1 MSRYIIRGGEPLCGD
16 ITIKG
21 AKNSVLTLLAAS
33 ILADGRVVLHD
44 CPHIAD
50 VDTMIRILQKLGC
63 RIYRNGDDV
72 IVDSEG
78 ISSDKI
84 PSGLA
89 SELRSSIF
97 LLGSLLS
104 RLKKAKVA
112 YPGGCDIGLRPI
124 DIHLSGLRELGV
136 KIVEKHGYI
145 DCDSTKAHSA
155 DIMLDLPSVG
165 ATENL
170 VMTCVFLDGTS
181 VIRNCAKEP
190 EIVDLQ
196 NFLNAMGAKVSGA
209 GTGVITVEGVKRL
222 HGVEYTPIPDRI
234 VAGTYLIGAAMCG
247 GELTLNNVN
256 PEHLSSLIA
265 KLPKSTCKITCARDK
280 INIICKGR
288 CESIPKVETTYYPGF
303 PTDLQTQ
310 ILTLQT
316 VSKGTS
322 VIVENIFETRFKTV
336 PQLLKM
342 GADVTVNGRT
352 AVVRG
357 VEKLTGAEVSATD
370 LRGGASLVLAGMSAL
385 GETSIDN
392 IYHIDR
398 GYEDLSRILPAI
410 GVKIKRTD

>member
-1 MSRYIIRGGEPLCGD
+1 MSKYIIRGGTPVAGD
-16 ITIKG
+16 IRIKG
-21 AKNSVLTLLAAS
+21 AKNSVLTLLAAC
-33 ILADGRVVLHD
+33 ILTDGKVTLHD
-44 CPHIAD
+44 CPHISD
-50 VDTMIRILQKLGC
+50 VNTMLAILERLGC
-63 RIYRNGDDV
+63 RTSRTGDDV
-72 IVDSEG
+72 TVDSAG
-78 ISSDKI
+78 ISGDKI
-84 PSGLA
+84 PGGLA

-112 YPGGCDIGLRPI
+112 YPGGCEIGLRPI
-124 DIHLSGLRELGV
+124 DIHLAGLRELGV
-136 KIVEKHGYI
+136 RIVEKHGYI
-145 DCDSTKAHSA
+145 DCDSTRAHSA

-170 VMTCVFLDGTS
+170 VMTCVFLKGVSD
-181 VIRNCAKEP
+181 IRNCAKEP

-209 GTGVITVEGVKRL
+209 GTGVITIEGVEKL

-234 VAGTYLIGAAMCG
+234 VAGTWLIGAAICG
-247 GELTLNNVN
+247 GELTLSNVN

-280 INIICKGR
+280 INIICNGR

-316 VSKGTS
+316 VSDGTS
-322 VIVENIFETRFKTV
+322 VVVENIFETRFKTV
-336 PQLLKM
+336 PELLKM

-357 VEKLTGAEVSATD
+357 VRSLNGARVSATD
-370 LRGGASLVLAGMSAL
+370 LRGGASLVLAGMCAQS
-385 GETSIDN
+385 ETVIDN

-398 GYEDLSRILPAI
+398 GYEDLTSVLSSI
-410 GVKIKRTD
+410 GVNIKRI

>member
-1 MSRYIIRGGEPLCGD
+1 MSKYIIRGGTPVAGD
-16 ITIKG
+16 IRIKG
-21 AKNSVLTLLAAS
+21 AKNSVLTLLAAC
-33 ILADGRVVLHD
+33 ILTDGKVTLHD
-44 CPHIAD
+44 CPHISD
-50 VDTMIRILQKLGC
+50 VNTMLAILERLGC
-63 RIYRNGDDV
+63 RTSRTGDDV
-72 IVDSEG
+72 TVDSAG
-78 ISSDKI
+78 ISGDKI
-84 PSGLA
+84 PGGLA

-112 YPGGCDIGLRPI
+112 YPGGCEIGLRPI
-124 DIHLSGLRELGV
+124 DIHLAGLRELGV
-136 KIVEKHGYI
+136 RIVEKHGYI
-145 DCDSTKAHSA
+145 DCDSTRAHSA

-170 VMTCVFLDGTS
+170 VMTCVFLKGVS

-209 GTGVITVEGVKRL
+209 GTGVITIEGVEKL

-234 VAGTYLIGAAMCG
+234 VAGTWLIGAAICG
-247 GELTLNNVN
+247 GELTLSNVN

-280 INIICKGR
+280 INIICNGR

-316 VSKGTS
+316 VSVGTS
-322 VIVENIFETRFKTV
+322 VVVENIFETRFKTV
-336 PQLLKM
+336 PELLKM

-357 VEKLTGAEVSATD
+357 VRSLNGARVSATD
-370 LRGGASLVLAGMSAL
+370 LRGGASLVLAGMCAQ
-385 GETSIDN
+385 GETVIDN

-398 GYEDLSRILPAI
+398 GYEDLTSVLSSI
-410 GVKIKRTD
+410 GVNIKRI

>member
-1 MSRYIIRGGEPLCGD
+1 MSKYIIRGGESLCGEL
-16 ITIKG
+16 TIKG
-21 AKNSVLTLLAAS
+21 AKNSVLTLLAACV
-33 ILADGRVVLHD
+33 LVDGKVSLHG
-44 CPHIAD
+44 CPRIAD
-50 VDTMIRILQKLGC
+50 VDAMCAILEKLGC
-63 RIYRNGDDV
+63 RIAREGDDV
-72 IVDSEG
+72 TVDGSG
-78 ISSDKI
+78 ISCGKI

-97 LLGSLLS
+97 LLGPLLS

-145 DCDSTKAHSA
+145 DCDSTRARASEV
-155 DIMLDLPSVG
+155 MLDLPSVG

-170 VMTCVFLDGTS
+170 MMTCVFLDGTS

-196 NFLNAMGAKVSGA
+196 NFLNAMGAKISGA
-209 GTGVITVEGVKRL
+209 GTGVIRVDGVKKL
-222 HGVEYTPIPDRI
+222 VGAEYTPIPDRI

-256 PEHLSSLIA
+256 PEHISSLIA
-265 KLPKSTCKITCARDK
+265 KLPKSSCKITCARDK

-316 VSKGTS
+316 VSDGTS

-357 VEKLTGAEVSATD
+357 VPHLTGAEVCATD
-370 LRGGASLVLAGMSAL
+370 LRGGASLVLAGMCAQ
-385 GETSIDN
+385 GETVVDN
-392 IYHIDR
+392 VFHIDR
-398 GYEDLSRILPAI
+398 GYENLAEILPSL
-410 GVKIKRTD
+410 GVKIKRI

>member
-1 MSRYIIRGGEPLCGD
+1 MSKYIIRGGTPVAGD
-16 ITIKG
+16 IRIKG
-21 AKNSVLTLLAAS
+21 AKNSVLTLLAAC
-33 ILADGRVVLHD
+33 ILADGKVTLHD
-44 CPHIAD
+44 CPHISD
-50 VDTMIRILQKLGC
+50 VNTMLAILERLGC
-63 RIYRNGDDV
+63 RTGRTGDDV
-72 IVDSEG
+72 TVDSAG
-78 ISSDKI
+78 ISGDKI
-84 PSGLA
+84 PGGLA

-112 YPGGCDIGLRPI
+112 YPGGCEIGLRPI
-124 DIHLSGLRELGV
+124 DIHLAGLRELGV
-136 KIVEKHGYI
+136 RIVEKHGYI
-145 DCDSTKAHSA
+145 DCDSTRAHSA

-170 VMTCVFLDGTS
+170 VMTCVFLKGVS

-209 GTGVITVEGVKRL
+209 GTGVITIEGVEKL

-234 VAGTYLIGAAMCG
+234 VAGTWLIGAAICG
-247 GELTLNNVN
+247 GELTLSNVN

-280 INIICKGR
+280 INIICNGR

-316 VSKGTS
+316 VSEGTS

-336 PQLLKM
+336 PELLKM

-357 VEKLTGAEVSATD
+357 VQSLNGARVSATD
-370 LRGGASLVLAGMSAL
+370 LRGGASLVLAGMCAQ
-385 GETSIDN
+385 GETVIDN

-398 GYEDLSRILPAI
+398 GYEDLTSVLPSI
-410 GVKIKRTD
+410 GVNIKRI

>member
-1 MSRYIIRGGEPLCGD
+1 MSKYIIRGGTPVAGD
-16 ITIKG
+16 IRIKG
-21 AKNSVLTLLAAS
+21 AKNSVLTLLAAC
-33 ILADGRVVLHD
+33 ILADGKVTLHD
-44 CPHIAD
+44 CPHISD
-50 VDTMIRILQKLGC
+50 VNTMLAILERLGC
-63 RIYRNGDDV
+63 RTSRTGDDV
-72 IVDSEG
+72 TVDSAG
-78 ISSDKI
+78 ISGDKI
-84 PSGLA
+84 PGGLA

-112 YPGGCDIGLRPI
+112 YPGGCEIGLRPI
-124 DIHLSGLRELGV
+124 DIHLAGLRELGV
-136 KIVEKHGYI
+136 RIVEKHGYI
-145 DCDSTKAHSA
+145 DCDSTRAHSA

-170 VMTCVFLDGTS
+170 VMTCVFLKGVS

-209 GTGVITVEGVKRL
+209 GTGVITIEGVEKL

-234 VAGTYLIGAAMCG
+234 VAGTWLIGAAICG
-247 GELTLNNVN
+247 GELTLSNVN

-280 INIICKGR
+280 INIICNGR

-303 PTDLQTQ
+303 PIDLQTQ

-316 VSKGTS
+316 VSDGTS
-322 VIVENIFETRFKTV
+322 VVVENIFETRFKTV
-336 PQLLKM
+336 PELLKM

-357 VEKLTGAEVSATD
+357 VRSLNGARVSATD
-370 LRGGASLVLAGMSAL
+370 LRGGASLVLAGMCAQ
-385 GETSIDN
+385 GETVIDN

-398 GYEDLSRILPAI
+398 GYEDLTSVLSSI
-410 GVKIKRTD
+410 GVNIKRI

>member
-1 MSRYIIRGGEPLCGD
+1 MSKYIIRGGTPVAGD
-16 ITIKG
+16 IRIKG
-21 AKNSVLTLLAAS
+21 AKNSVLTLLAAC
-33 ILADGRVVLHD
+33 ILTDGKVTLHD
-44 CPHIAD
+44 CPHISD
-50 VDTMIRILQKLGC
+50 VNTMLAILERLGC
-63 RIYRNGDDV
+63 RTSRTGDDV
-72 IVDSEG
+72 TVDSAG
-78 ISSDKI
+78 ISGDKI
-84 PSGLA
+84 PGGLA

-112 YPGGCDIGLRPI
+112 YPGGCEIGLRPI
-124 DIHLSGLRELGV
+124 DIHLAGLRELGV
-136 KIVEKHGYI
+136 RIVEKHGYI
-145 DCDSTKAHSA
+145 DCDSTRAHSA

-170 VMTCVFLDGTS
+170 VMTCVFLKGVS

-209 GTGVITVEGVKRL
+209 GTGVITIEGVEKL

-234 VAGTYLIGAAMCG
+234 VAGTWLIGAAICG
-247 GELTLNNVN
+247 GELTLSNVN

-280 INIICKGR
+280 INIICNGR

-316 VSKGTS
+316 VSDGTS
-322 VIVENIFETRFKTV
+322 VVVENIFETRFKTV
-336 PQLLKM
+336 PELLKM

-357 VEKLTGAEVSATD
+357 VRSLNGARVSATD
-370 LRGGASLVLAGMSAL
+370 LRGGASLVLAGMCAQ
-385 GETSIDN
+385 GETVIDN

-398 GYEDLSRILPAI
+398 GYEDLTSVLSPI
-410 GVKIKRTD
+410 GVNIKRI

>member
-1 MSRYIIRGGEPLCGD
+1 MSKYIIRGGTPVAGD
-16 ITIKG
+16 IRIKG
-21 AKNSVLTLLAAS
+21 AKNSVLTLLAAC
-33 ILADGRVVLHD
+33 ILADGKVTLHD
-44 CPHIAD
+44 CPHISD
-50 VDTMIRILQKLGC
+50 VNTMLAILERLGC
-63 RIYRNGDDV
+63 RTNRTGDDV
-72 IVDSEG
+72 TVDSAG
-78 ISSDKI
+78 ISGDKI
-84 PSGLA
+84 PGGLA

-112 YPGGCDIGLRPI
+112 YPGGCEIGLRPI
-124 DIHLSGLRELGV
+124 DIHLAGLRELGV
-136 KIVEKHGYI
+136 RIVEKHGYI
-145 DCDSTKAHSA
+145 DCDSTRAHSA

-170 VMTCVFLDGTS
+170 VMTCVFLKGVS

-209 GTGVITVEGVKRL
+209 GTGVITIEGVEKL

-234 VAGTYLIGAAMCG
+234 VAGTWLIGAAICG
-247 GELTLNNVN
+247 GELTLSNVN

-280 INIICKGR
+280 INIICNGR

-316 VSKGTS
+316 VSDGTS
-322 VIVENIFETRFKTV
+322 VVVENIFETRFKTV
-336 PQLLKM
+336 PELLKM

-357 VEKLTGAEVSATD
+357 VRSLNGARVSATD
-370 LRGGASLVLAGMSAL
+370 LRGGASLVLAGMCAQ
-385 GETSIDN
+385 GETVIDN

-398 GYEDLSRILPAI
+398 GYEDLTSVLSSI
-410 GVKIKRTD
+410 GVNIKRI

>member
-1 MSRYIIRGGEPLCGD
+1 MSKYIIRGGTPVAGD
-16 ITIKG
+16 IRIKG
-21 AKNSVLTLLAAS
+21 AKNSVLTLLAAC
-33 ILADGRVVLHD
+33 ILTDGKVTLHD
-44 CPHIAD
+44 CPHISD
-50 VDTMIRILQKLGC
+50 VNTMLAILERLGC
-63 RIYRNGDDV
+63 RTSRTGDDV
-72 IVDSEG
+72 TVDSAG
-78 ISSDKI
+78 ISGDKI
-84 PSGLA
+84 PGGLA

-112 YPGGCDIGLRPI
+112 YPGGCEIGLRPI
-124 DIHLSGLRELGV
+124 DIHLAGLRELGV
-136 KIVEKHGYI
+136 RIVEKHGYI
-145 DCDSTKAHSA
+145 DCDSTRAHSA

-170 VMTCVFLDGTS
+170 VMTCVFLKGVS

-209 GTGVITVEGVKRL
+209 GTGVITIEGVEKL

-234 VAGTYLIGAAMCG
+234 VAGTWLIGAAICG
-247 GELTLNNVN
+247 GELTLSNVN

-280 INIICKGR
+280 INIICNGR

-316 VSKGTS
+316 VSDGTS
-322 VIVENIFETRFKTV
+322 VVVENIFETRFKTV
-336 PQLLKM
+336 PELLKM

-357 VEKLTGAEVSATD
+357 VRSLNGARVSATD
-370 LRGGASLVLAGMSAL
+370 LRGGASLVLAGMCAQ
-385 GETSIDN
+385 GETVIDN

-398 GYEDLSRILPAI
+398 GYEDLTSVLSSI
-410 GVKIKRTD
+410 GVNIKRI

>member
-1 MSRYIIRGGEPLCGD
+1 MSKYIIRGGTPVAGD
-16 ITIKG
+16 IRIKG
-21 AKNSVLTLLAAS
+21 AKNSVLTLLAAC
-33 ILADGRVVLHD
+33 ILTDGKVTLHD
-44 CPHIAD
+44 CPHISD
-50 VDTMIRILQKLGC
+50 VNTMLAILERLGC
-63 RIYRNGDDV
+63 RTSRTGDDV
-72 IVDSEG
+72 TVDSAG
-78 ISSDKI
+78 ISGDKI
-84 PSGLA
+84 PGGLA

-112 YPGGCDIGLRPI
+112 YPGGCEIGLRPI
-124 DIHLSGLRELGV
+124 DIHLAGLRELGV
-136 KIVEKHGYI
+136 RIVEKHGYI
-145 DCDSTKAHSA
+145 DCDSTRAHSA

-170 VMTCVFLDGTS
+170 VMTCVFLKGVS

-209 GTGVITVEGVKRL
+209 GTGIITIEGVEKL

-234 VAGTYLIGAAMCG
+234 VAGTWLIGAAICG
-247 GELTLNNVN
+247 GELTLSNVN

-280 INIICKGR
+280 INIICNGR

-316 VSKGTS
+316 VSDGTS
-322 VIVENIFETRFKTV
+322 VVVENIFETRFKTV
-336 PQLLKM
+336 PELLKM

-357 VEKLTGAEVSATD
+357 VRSLNGARVSATD
-370 LRGGASLVLAGMSAL
+370 LRGGASLVLAGMCAQ
-385 GETSIDN
+385 GETVIDN

-398 GYEDLSRILPAI
+398 GYEDLTSVLSSI
-410 GVKIKRTD
+410 GVNIKRI

>member
-1 MSRYIIRGGEPLCGD
+1 MSKYIIRGGEPLCGD
-16 ITIKG
+16 IKIKG
-21 AKNSVLTLLAAS
+21 AKNSVLTLLAACV
-33 ILADGRVVLHD
+33 LVDDVVTLHD
-44 CPHIAD
+44 CPHISD
-50 VDTMIRILQKLGC
+50 VDTMIAILRRLGC
-63 RIYRNGDDV
+63 RIVRNGDDV
-72 IVDSEG
+72 TVDSRD
-78 ISSDKI
+78 ISCEKI

-89 SELRSSIF
+89 SELRSSVF

-136 KIVEKHGYI
+136 RINEKHGYI
-145 DCDSTKAHSA
+145 DCDSSKAHSA

-165 ATENL
+165 ATENMI
-170 VMTCVFLDGTS
+170 MTCVFLDGVS

-196 NFLNAMGAKVSGA
+196 NFLNRTGAKIEGA
-209 GTGVITVEGVKRL
+209 GTGVIRIEGVSSLR
-222 HGVEYTPIPDRI
+222 GTEYTPIPDRI

-247 GELTLNNVN
+247 GELCLSNVN
-256 PEHLSSLIA
+256 PEHLSSLLA
-265 KLPKSTCKITCARDK
+265 KLPKSACKVTCARDK

-357 VEKLTGAEVSATD
+357 VESLTGAEVSATD
-370 LRGGASLVLAGMSAL
+370 LRGGASLVLAGMCAQ
-385 GETSIDN
+385 GETRIDN
-392 IYHIDR
+392 VYHIDR
-398 GYEDLSRILPAI
+398 GYEDLSQILSSA
-410 GVKIKRTD
+410 GVKIKRID

>member
-1 MSRYIIRGGEPLCGD
+1 MSKYIIRGGTPVAGD
-16 ITIKG
+16 IRIKG
-21 AKNSVLTLLAAS
+21 AKNSVLTLLAAC
-33 ILADGRVVLHD
+33 ILTDGKVTLHD
-44 CPHIAD
+44 CPHISD
-50 VDTMIRILQKLGC
+50 VNTMLAILERLGC
-63 RIYRNGDDV
+63 RTSRTGDDV
-72 IVDSEG
+72 TVDSAG
-78 ISSDKI
+78 ISGDKI
-84 PSGLA
+84 PGGLA

-112 YPGGCDIGLRPI
+112 YPGGCEIGLRPI
-124 DIHLSGLRELGV
+124 DIHLAGLRELGV
-136 KIVEKHGYI
+136 RIVEKHGYI
-145 DCDSTKAHSA
+145 DCDSTRAHSA

-170 VMTCVFLDGTS
+170 VMTCVFLKGVS

-209 GTGVITVEGVKRL
+209 GTGVITIEKKKKL

-234 VAGTYLIGAAMCG
+234 VAGTWLIGAAICG
-247 GELTLNNVN
+247 GELTLSNVN

-280 INIICKGR
+280 INIICNGR

-316 VSKGTS
+316 VSDGTS
-322 VIVENIFETRFKTV
+322 VVVENIFETRFKTV
-336 PQLLKM
+336 PELLKM

-357 VEKLTGAEVSATD
+357 VRSLNGARVSATD
-370 LRGGASLVLAGMSAL
+370 LRGGASLVLAGMCAQ
-385 GETSIDN
+385 GETVIDN

-398 GYEDLSRILPAI
+398 GYEDLTSVLSSI
-410 GVKIKRTD
+410 GVNIKRI

>member
-1 MSRYIIRGGEPLCGD
+1 MSKYIIRGGTPVAGD
-16 ITIKG
+16 IRIKG
-21 AKNSVLTLLAAS
+21 AKNSVLTLLAAC
-33 ILADGRVVLHD
+33 ILTDGKVTLHD
-44 CPHIAD
+44 CPHISD
-50 VDTMIRILQKLGC
+50 VNTMLAILERLGC
-63 RIYRNGDDV
+63 RTNRTGDDV
-72 IVDSEG
+72 TVDSAG
-78 ISSDKI
+78 ISGDKI
-84 PSGLA
+84 PGGLA

-112 YPGGCDIGLRPI
+112 YPGGCEIGLRPI
-124 DIHLSGLRELGV
+124 DIHLAGLRELGV
-136 KIVEKHGYI
+136 RIVEKHGYI
-145 DCDSTKAHSA
+145 DCDSTRAHSA

-170 VMTCVFLDGTS
+170 VMTCVFLKGVS

-209 GTGVITVEGVKRL
+209 GTGVITIEGVEKL

-234 VAGTYLIGAAMCG
+234 VAGTWLIGAAICG
-247 GELTLNNVN
+247 GELTLSNVN

-280 INIICKGR
+280 INIICNGR

-316 VSKGTS
+316 VSDGTS
-322 VIVENIFETRFKTV
+322 VVVENIFETRFKTV
-336 PQLLKM
+336 PELLKM

-357 VEKLTGAEVSATD
+357 VRSLNGARVSATD
-370 LRGGASLVLAGMSAL
+370 LRGGASLVLAGMCAQ
-385 GETSIDN
+385 GETVIDN

-398 GYEDLSRILPAI
+398 GYEDLTSVLSSI
-410 GVKIKRTD
+410 GVNIKRI

>member
-1 MSRYIIRGGEPLCGD
+1 MSKYIIRGGTPVAGD
-16 ITIKG
+16 IRIKG
-21 AKNSVLTLLAAS
+21 AKNSVLTLLAAC
-33 ILADGRVVLHD
+33 ILADGKVTLHD
-44 CPHIAD
+44 CPHISD
-50 VDTMIRILQKLGC
+50 VNTMLAILERLGC
-63 RIYRNGDDV
+63 RTSRTGDDV
-72 IVDSEG
+72 TVDSAG
-78 ISSDKI
+78 ISGDKI
-84 PSGLA
+84 PGGLA

-112 YPGGCDIGLRPI
+112 YPGGCEIGLRPI
-124 DIHLSGLRELGV
+124 DIHLAGLRELGV
-136 KIVEKHGYI
+136 RIVEKHGYI
-145 DCDSTKAHSA
+145 DCDSTRAHSA

-170 VMTCVFLDGTS
+170 VMTCVFLKGVS

-209 GTGVITVEGVKRL
+209 GTGVITIEGVEKL

-234 VAGTYLIGAAMCG
+234 VAGTWLIGAAICG
-247 GELTLNNVN
+247 GELTLSNVN

-280 INIICKGR
+280 INIICNGR

-316 VSKGTS
+316 VSDGTS
-322 VIVENIFETRFKTV
+322 VVVENIFETRFKTV
-336 PQLLKM
+336 PELLKM

-357 VEKLTGAEVSATD
+357 VRSLNGARVSATD
-370 LRGGASLVLAGMSAL
+370 LRGGASLVLAGMCAQ
-385 GETSIDN
+385 GETVIDN

-398 GYEDLSRILPAI
+398 GYEDLTSVLSSI
-410 GVKIKRTD
+410 GVNIKRI

>member
-1 MSRYIIRGGEPLCGD
+1 MSKYIIRGGTPVAGD
-16 ITIKG
+16 IRIKG
-21 AKNSVLTLLAAS
+21 AKNSVLTLLAAC
-33 ILADGRVVLHD
+33 ILTDGKVTLHD
-44 CPHIAD
+44 CPHISD
-50 VDTMIRILQKLGC
+50 VNTMLAILERLGC
-63 RIYRNGDDV
+63 RTSRTGDDV
-72 IVDSEG
+72 TVDSAG
-78 ISSDKI
+78 ISGDKI
-84 PSGLA
+84 PGGLA

-112 YPGGCDIGLRPI
+112 YPGGCEIGLRPI
-124 DIHLSGLRELGV
+124 DIHLAGLRELGV
-136 KIVEKHGYI
+136 RIVEKHGYI
-145 DCDSTKAHSA
+145 DCDSTRAHSA

-170 VMTCVFLDGTS
+170 VMTCVFLKGVS

-209 GTGVITVEGVKRL
+209 GTGVITIEGVEKL

-234 VAGTYLIGAAMCG
+234 VAGTWLIGAAICG
-247 GELTLNNVN
+247 GELTLSNVN

-280 INIICKGR
+280 INIICNGR

-316 VSKGTS
+316 VSDGTS
-322 VIVENIFETRFKTV
+322 VVVENIFETRFKTV
-336 PQLLKM
+336 PELLKM

-357 VEKLTGAEVSATD
+357 VRSLNGARVSATD
-370 LRGGASLVLAGMSAL
+370 LRGGASLVLAGMCAQ
-385 GETSIDN
+385 GETVIDN

-398 GYEDLSRILPAI
+398 GYEDLAEILPTV
-410 GVKIKRTD
+410 GVRISRVG

>member
-1 MSRYIIRGGEPLCGD
+1 MSKYIIRGGTPVAGD
-16 ITIKG
+16 IRIKG
-21 AKNSVLTLLAAS
+21 AKNSVLTLLAAC
-33 ILADGRVVLHD
+33 ILADGKVTLHD
-44 CPHIAD
+44 CPHISD
-50 VDTMIRILQKLGC
+50 VNTMLAILERLGC
-63 RIYRNGDDV
+63 RTSRTGDDV
-72 IVDSEG
+72 TVDSAG
-78 ISSDKI
+78 ISGDKI
-84 PSGLA
+84 PGGLA

-112 YPGGCDIGLRPI
+112 YPGGCEIGLRPI
-124 DIHLSGLRELGV
+124 DIHLAGLRELGV
-136 KIVEKHGYI
+136 RIVEKHGYI
-145 DCDSTKAHSA
+145 DCDSTRAHSA

-170 VMTCVFLDGTS
+170 VMTCVFLKGVS
-181 VIRNCAKEP
+181 IIRNCAKEP

-209 GTGVITVEGVKRL
+209 GTGVITIEGVEKL

-234 VAGTYLIGAAMCG
+234 VAGTWLIGAAICG
-247 GELTLNNVN
+247 GELTLSNVN

-280 INIICKGR
+280 INIICNGR

-316 VSKGTS
+316 VSDGTS
-322 VIVENIFETRFKTV
+322 VVVENIFETRFKTV
-336 PQLLKM
+336 PELLKM

-357 VEKLTGAEVSATD
+357 VRSLNGARVSATD
-370 LRGGASLVLAGMSAL
+370 LRGGASLVLAGMCAQ
-385 GETSIDN
+385 GETVIDN

-398 GYEDLSRILPAI
+398 GYEDLTSVLSSI
-410 GVKIKRTD
+410 GVNIKRI

>member
-1 MSRYIIRGGEPLCGD
+1 MSKYIIRGGEQIRGD
-16 ITIKG
+16 IKIKG
-21 AKNSVLTLLAAS
+21 AKNSVLTLLAAC
-33 ILADGRVVLHD
+33 ILAEGKVTLHD
-44 CPHIAD
+44 CPRITD
-50 VDTMIRILQKLGC
+50 VDTMIAILRKLGC
-63 RIYRNGDDV
+63 KIYRQNDD
-72 IVDSEG
+72 ITVDSDG

-84 PSGLA
+84 PGNLA

-112 YPGGCDIGLRPI
+112 YPGGCEIGLRPI
-124 DIHLSGLRELGV
+124 DIHLAGLRELGV
-136 KIVEKHGYI
+136 RIVEKHGYI
-145 DCDSTKAHSA
+145 DCDSTKAHSS

-170 VMTCVFLDGTS
+170 VMTCVFLDGIS
-181 VIRNCAKEP
+181 IIRNCAKEP

-222 HGVEYTPIPDRI
+222 HGTEYTPIPDRI

-247 GELTLNNVN
+247 GNLTLLNVN

-265 KLPKSTCKITCARDK
+265 KLPKSSCKITCARDK
-280 INIICKGR
+280 INIICNER

-303 PTDLQTQ
+303 PTDLQSQ

-336 PQLLKM
+336 PQLVKM

-357 VEKLTGAEVSATD
+357 VERLTGAEVSATD
-370 LRGGASLVLAGMSAL
+370 LRGGASLVLAGMSAQ
-385 GETSIDN
+385 GETVIDN
-392 IYHIDR
+392 VYHIDR
-398 GYEDLSRILPAI
+398 GYEDLSLILPVL

>member
-33 ILADGRVVLHD
+33 ILADDRVVLHD

-72 IVDSEG
+72 TVDSDG

-209 GTGVITVEGVKRL
+209 GTGIITVEGVKRL

-256 PEHLSSLIA
+256 PEHLSSPI
-265 KLPKSTCKITCARDK
+265 PKSPKNPPKPPCARDK

>member
-1 MSRYIIRGGEPLCGD
+1 MSKYIIRGGESLCGEL
-16 ITIKG
+16 TIKG
-21 AKNSVLTLLAAS
+21 AKNSVLTLLAACV
-33 ILADGRVVLHD
+33 LVDGTVTLHD

-50 VDTMIRILQKLGC
+50 VNAMCAILEKLGC
-63 RIYRNGDDV
+63 RIKRDGDDV
-72 IVDSEG
+72 TVDGSG
-78 ISSDKI
+78 ISSGKI

-89 SELRSSIF
+89 SELRSSVF
-97 LLGSLLS
+97 LLGPLLS

-124 DIHLSGLRELGV
+124 DIHLTGLRELGV
-136 KIVEKHGYI
+136 RIVEKHGYI
-145 DCDSTKAHSA
+145 DCDSSRARASEV
-155 DIMLDLPSVG
+155 MLDLPSVG

-170 VMTCVFLDGTS
+170 MMTCVFLDGTS

-209 GTGVITVEGVKRL
+209 GTGVIRVNGVKRL
-222 HGVEYTPIPDRI
+222 FGVEYTPIPDRI

-256 PEHLSSLIA
+256 PEHISSLIA

-316 VSKGTS
+316 VSDGTS

-357 VEKLTGAEVSATD
+357 VPCLTGAEVCATD
-370 LRGGASLVLAGMSAL
+370 LRGGASLVLAGMCAQ
-385 GETSIDN
+385 GETVVDN
-392 IYHIDR
+392 VV
-398 GYEDLSRILPAI
+398 A
-410 GVKIKRTD
+410 

>member
-1 MSRYIIRGGEPLCGD
+1 MSKYIIRGGTPVAGD
-16 ITIKG
+16 IRIKG
-21 AKNSVLTLLAAS
+21 AKNSVLTLLAAC
-33 ILADGRVVLHD
+33 ILTDGKVTLHD
-44 CPHIAD
+44 CPHISD
-50 VDTMIRILQKLGC
+50 VNTMLAILERLGC
-63 RIYRNGDDV
+63 RTNRTGDDV
-72 IVDSEG
+72 TVDSAG
-78 ISSDKI
+78 ISGDKI
-84 PSGLA
+84 PGGLA

-112 YPGGCDIGLRPI
+112 YPGGCEIGLRPI
-124 DIHLSGLRELGV
+124 DIHLAGLRELGV
-136 KIVEKHGYI
+136 RIVEKHGYI
-145 DCDSTKAHSA
+145 DCDSTRAHSA

-170 VMTCVFLDGTS
+170 VMTCVFLKGVS

-209 GTGVITVEGVKRL
+209 GTGVITIEGVEKL

-234 VAGTYLIGAAMCG
+234 VAGTWLIGAAICG
-247 GELTLNNVN
+247 GELTLSNVN

-280 INIICKGR
+280 INIICNGR

-316 VSKGTS
+316 VSDGTS
-322 VIVENIFETRFKTV
+322 VVVENIFETRFKTV
-336 PQLLKM
+336 PELLKM

-357 VEKLTGAEVSATD
+357 VRSLNGARVSATD
-370 LRGGASLVLAGMSAL
+370 LRGGASLVLAGMCAQ
-385 GETSIDN
+385 GETVIDN

-398 GYEDLSRILPAI
+398 GYEDLTSMLSSI
-410 GVKIKRTD
+410 GVNIKRI

>member
-1 MSRYIIRGGEPLCGD
+1 MSKYIIRGGMPVAGD
-16 ITIKG
+16 IRIKG
-21 AKNSVLTLLAAS
+21 AKNSVLTLLAAC
-33 ILADGRVVLHD
+33 ILADGKVTLHD
-44 CPHIAD
+44 CPHISD
-50 VDTMIRILQKLGC
+50 VNTMLAILERLGC
-63 RIYRNGDDV
+63 RTGRTGDDV
-72 IVDSEG
+72 TVDSAG
-78 ISSDKI
+78 ISGDKI
-84 PSGLA
+84 PGGLA

-112 YPGGCDIGLRPI
+112 YPGGCEIGLRPI
-124 DIHLSGLRELGV
+124 DIHLAGLRELGV
-136 KIVEKHGYI
+136 RIVEKHGYI
-145 DCDSTKAHSA
+145 DCDSTRAHSA

-170 VMTCVFLDGTS
+170 VMTCVFLKGVS

-196 NFLNAMGAKVSGA
+196 NFLNAMGAKVCGA
-209 GTGVITVEGVKRL
+209 GTGVITIEGVEKL

-234 VAGTYLIGAAMCG
+234 VAGTWLIGAAICG
-247 GELTLNNVN
+247 GELTLSNVN

-280 INIICKGR
+280 INIICNGR

-316 VSKGTS
+316 VSEGTS

-336 PQLLKM
+336 PELLKM

-357 VEKLTGAEVSATD
+357 VQSLNGARVSATD
-370 LRGGASLVLAGMSAL
+370 LRGGASLVLAGMCAQ
-385 GETSIDN
+385 GETVIDN

-398 GYEDLSRILPAI
+398 GYEDLTSVLPSI
-410 GVKIKRTD
+410 GVNIKRI

>member
-1 MSRYIIRGGEPLCGD
+1 MSKYIIRGGTPVAGD
-16 ITIKG
+16 IRIKG
-21 AKNSVLTLLAAS
+21 AKNSVLTLLAAC
-33 ILADGRVVLHD
+33 ILTDGKVTLHD
-44 CPHIAD
+44 CPHISD
-50 VDTMIRILQKLGC
+50 VNTMLAILERLGC
-63 RIYRNGDDV
+63 RTSRTGDDV
-72 IVDSEG
+72 TVDSAG
-78 ISSDKI
+78 ISGDKI
-84 PSGLA
+84 PGGLA

-112 YPGGCDIGLRPI
+112 YPGGCEIGLRPI
-124 DIHLSGLRELGV
+124 DIHLAGLRELGV
-136 KIVEKHGYI
+136 RIVEKHGYI
-145 DCDSTKAHSA
+145 DCDSTRAHSA

-170 VMTCVFLDGTS
+170 VMTCVFLKGVS

-209 GTGVITVEGVKRL
+209 GTGVITIEGVEKL

-234 VAGTYLIGAAMCG
+234 VAGTWLIGAAICG
-247 GELTLNNVN
+247 GELTLSNVN

-280 INIICKGR
+280 INIICNGR

-316 VSKGTS
+316 VSDGTS
-322 VIVENIFETRFKTV
+322 VVVENIFETRFKTV
-336 PQLLKM
+336 PELLKM

-357 VEKLTGAEVSATD
+357 VRSLNGARVSATD
-370 LRGGASLVLAGMSAL
+370 LRGGASLVLAGMCAQ
-385 GETSIDN
+385 GETVIDN

-398 GYEDLSRILPAI
+398 GYEDLTSMLSSI
-410 GVKIKRTD
+410 GVNIKRI

>member
-1 MSRYIIRGGEPLCGD
+1 MSKYIIRGGTPVAGD
-16 ITIKG
+16 IRIKG
-21 AKNSVLTLLAAS
+21 AKNSVLTLLAAC
-33 ILADGRVVLHD
+33 ILTDGKVTLHD
-44 CPHIAD
+44 CPHISD
-50 VDTMIRILQKLGC
+50 VNTMLAILERLGC
-63 RIYRNGDDV
+63 RTSRTGDDV
-72 IVDSEG
+72 TVDSAG
-78 ISSDKI
+78 ISGDKI
-84 PSGLA
+84 PGGLA

-112 YPGGCDIGLRPI
+112 YPGGCEIGLRPI
-124 DIHLSGLRELGV
+124 DIHLAGLRELGV
-136 KIVEKHGYI
+136 RIVEKHGYI
-145 DCDSTKAHSA
+145 DCDSTRAHSA

-170 VMTCVFLDGTS
+170 VMTCVFLKGVS

-209 GTGVITVEGVKRL
+209 GTGVITIEGVEKL

-234 VAGTYLIGAAMCG
+234 VAGTWLIGAAICG
-247 GELTLNNVN
+247 GELTLSNVN

-265 KLPKSTCKITCARDK
+265 KLPKSTCKITCARGK
-280 INIICKGR
+280 INIICNGR

-316 VSKGTS
+316 VSDGTS
-322 VIVENIFETRFKTV
+322 VVVENIFETRFKTV
-336 PQLLKM
+336 PELLKM

-357 VEKLTGAEVSATD
+357 VRSLNGARVSATD
-370 LRGGASLVLAGMSAL
+370 LRGGASLVLAGMCAQ
-385 GETSIDN
+385 GETVIDN

-398 GYEDLSRILPAI
+398 GYEDLTSVLSSI
-410 GVKIKRTD
+410 GVNIKRI

>member
-1 MSRYIIRGGEPLCGD
+1 MSKYIIRGGESLCGEL
-16 ITIKG
+16 TIKG
-21 AKNSVLTLLAAS
+21 AKNSVLTLLAACV
-33 ILADGRVVLHD
+33 LVDGTVTLHD

-50 VDTMIRILQKLGC
+50 VNAMCAILEKLGC
-63 RIYRNGDDV
+63 RIKRDGDDV
-72 IVDSEG
+72 TVDGSG
-78 ISSDKI
+78 ISSGKI

-89 SELRSSIF
+89 SELRSSVF
-97 LLGSLLS
+97 LLGPLLS

-124 DIHLSGLRELGV
+124 DIHLTGLRELGV
-136 KIVEKHGYI
+136 RIVEKHGYI
-145 DCDSTKAHSA
+145 DCDSSRAKASEV
-155 DIMLDLPSVG
+155 MLDLPSVG

-170 VMTCVFLDGTS
+170 MMTCVFLDGTS

-209 GTGVITVEGVKRL
+209 GTGVIRVNGVKRL
-222 HGVEYTPIPDRI
+222 FGVEYTPIPDRI

-256 PEHLSSLIA
+256 PEHISSLIA

-316 VSKGTS
+316 VSDGTS

-357 VEKLTGAEVSATD
+357 VPCLTGAEVCATD
-370 LRGGASLVLAGMSAL
+370 LRGGASLVLAGMCAQ
-385 GETSIDN
+385 GETVVDN
-392 IYHIDR
+392 VFHIDR
-398 GYEDLSRILPAI
+398 GYENLAEILPSL
-410 GVKIKRTD
+410 GVKIKRI

>member
-1 MSRYIIRGGEPLCGD
+1 MSKYIIRGGESLCGE
-16 ITIKG
+16 ITVKG
-21 AKNSVLTLLAAS
+21 AKNSVLTLLAACV
-33 ILADGRVVLHD
+33 LVDGKVCLHD
-44 CPHIAD
+44 CPRIAD
-50 VDTMIRILQKLGC
+50 VDAMCAILERLGC
-63 RIYRNGDDV
+63 GISREGDDV
-72 IVDSEG
+72 TVDGTG
-78 ISSDKI
+78 ISCGKI

-89 SELRSSIF
+89 SELRSSVF
-97 LLGSLLS
+97 LLGPLLS

-124 DIHLSGLRELGV
+124 DIHLAGLRELGV
-136 KIVEKHGYI
+136 RITEKHGYI
-145 DCDSTKAHSA
+145 DCDSTRARASEV
-155 DIMLDLPSVG
+155 MLDLPSVG

-170 VMTCVFLDGTS
+170 MMTCVFLDGTS

-196 NFLNAMGAKVSGA
+196 NFLNAAGAKVSGA
-209 GTGVITVEGVKRL
+209 GTGVIRVDGVKRL
-222 HGVEYTPIPDRI
+222 YGADYTPIPDRI

-256 PEHLSSLIA
+256 PEHISSLIA
-265 KLPKSTCKITCARDK
+265 KLPKSSCKITCARDK

-316 VSKGTS
+316 VSEGTS

-357 VEKLTGAEVSATD
+357 VPELTGAEVSATD
-370 LRGGASLVLAGMSAL
+370 LRGGASLVLAGMRAI
-385 GETSIDN
+385 GETVVDN
-392 IYHIDR
+392 VYHIDR
-398 GYEDLSRILPAI
+398 GYENLAEILPAL
-410 GVKIKRTD
+410 GVKIKRI

>member
-1 MSRYIIRGGEPLCGD
+1 MSKYIIRGGMPVAGD
-16 ITIKG
+16 IRIKG
-21 AKNSVLTLLAAS
+21 AKNSVLTLLAAC
-33 ILADGRVVLHD
+33 ILADGKVTLHD
-44 CPHIAD
+44 CPHISD
-50 VDTMIRILQKLGC
+50 VNTMLAILERLGC
-63 RIYRNGDDV
+63 RTGRTGDDV
-72 IVDSEG
+72 TVDSAG
-78 ISSDKI
+78 ISGDKI
-84 PSGLA
+84 PGGLA

-112 YPGGCDIGLRPI
+112 YPGGCEIGLRPI
-124 DIHLSGLRELGV
+124 DIHLAGLRELGV
-136 KIVEKHGYI
+136 RIVEKHGYI
-145 DCDSTKAHSA
+145 DCDSTRAHSA

-170 VMTCVFLDGTS
+170 VMTCVFLKGVS

-209 GTGVITVEGVKRL
+209 GTGVITIEGVEKL

-234 VAGTYLIGAAMCG
+234 VAGTWLIGAAICG
-247 GELTLNNVN
+247 GELTLSNVN

-280 INIICKGR
+280 INIICNGR

-316 VSKGTS
+316 VSEGTS

-336 PQLLKM
+336 PELLKM

-357 VEKLTGAEVSATD
+357 VQSLNGARVSATD
-370 LRGGASLVLAGMSAL
+370 LRGGASLVLAGMCAQ
-385 GETSIDN
+385 GETVIDN

-398 GYEDLSRILPAI
+398 GYEDLTSVLPSI
-410 GVKIKRTD
+410 GVNIKRI

>member
-1 MSRYIIRGGEPLCGD
+1 MSKYIIRGGEPLRGE

-21 AKNSVLTLLAAS
+21 AKNSVLTLLAACV
-33 ILADGRVVLHD
+33 LVDGQVTLHD

-50 VDTMIRILQKLGC
+50 VDAMTAILGKLGC
-63 RIYRNGDDV
+63 GIKRTGDDV
-72 IVDSEG
+72 TVDSSG
-78 ISSDKI
+78 ISSGKI
-84 PSGLA
+84 PGGLA
-89 SELRSSIF
+89 SELRSSVF
-97 LLGSLLS
+97 LLGPLLS

-124 DIHLSGLRELGV
+124 DIHLAGLRELGV
-136 KIVEKHGYI
+136 KITERHGYI
-145 DCDSTKAHSA
+145 DCDSTKAHSS
-155 DIMLDLPSVG
+155 DIVLDLPSVG

-170 VMTCVFLDGTS
+170 MMACVFLDGVS

-209 GTGVITVEGVKRL
+209 GSGVISIEGVKKL
-222 HGVEYTPIPDRI
+222 HGTEYTPIPDRI
-234 VAGTYLIGAAMCG
+234 VAGTYLIGVAMCG
-247 GELTLNNVN
+247 GDLTLNNVN
-256 PEHLSSLIA
+256 PEHISSLLA
-265 KLPKSTCKITCARDK
+265 KLPKSSCKITCARDK
-280 INIICKGR
+280 INIIRTGR

-316 VSKGTS
+316 VSEGTS

-357 VEKLTGAEVSATD
+357 VESLTGAEVSATD
-370 LRGGASLVLAGMSAL
+370 LRGGASLVLAGMCAQ
-385 GETSIDN
+385 GETVVDN
-392 IYHIDR
+392 VFHIDR
-398 GYEDLSRILPAI
+398 GYEDLSEILPAV
-410 GVKIKRTD
+410 GVKIKRV

>member
-1 MSRYIIRGGEPLCGD
+1 MSKYIIRGGESLCGEL
-16 ITIKG
+16 TIKG
-21 AKNSVLTLLAAS
+21 AKNSVLTLLAACV
-33 ILADGRVVLHD
+33 LVDGTVTLHD

-50 VDTMIRILQKLGC
+50 VNAMCAILEKLGC
-63 RIYRNGDDV
+63 RIKRDGDDV
-72 IVDSEG
+72 TVDGSG
-78 ISSDKI
+78 ISSGKI

-89 SELRSSIF
+89 SELRSSVF
-97 LLGSLLS
+97 LLGPLLS

-124 DIHLSGLRELGV
+124 DIHLTGLRELGV
-136 KIVEKHGYI
+136 RIVEKHGYI
-145 DCDSTKAHSA
+145 DCDSSRARASEV
-155 DIMLDLPSVG
+155 MLDLPSVG

-170 VMTCVFLDGTS
+170 MMTCVFLDGTS

-209 GTGVITVEGVKRL
+209 GTGVIRVNGVKRL
-222 HGVEYTPIPDRI
+222 FGVEYTPIPDRI
-234 VAGTYLIGAAMCG
+234 VAGTYLIGTAMCG

-256 PEHLSSLIA
+256 PEHISSLIA

-316 VSKGTS
+316 VSDGTS

-357 VEKLTGAEVSATD
+357 VPCLTGAEVCATD
-370 LRGGASLVLAGMSAL
+370 LRGGASLVLAGMCAQ
-385 GETSIDN
+385 GETVVDN
-392 IYHIDR
+392 VFHIDR
-398 GYEDLSRILPAI
+398 GYENLAEILPSL
-410 GVKIKRTD
+410 GVKIKRI

>member
-1 MSRYIIRGGEPLCGD
+1 MSKYIIRGGTPVAGD
-16 ITIKG
+16 IRIKG
-21 AKNSVLTLLAAS
+21 AKNSVLTLLAAC
-33 ILADGRVVLHD
+33 ILTDGKVTLHD
-44 CPHIAD
+44 CPHISD
-50 VDTMIRILQKLGC
+50 VNTMLAIMERLGC
-63 RIYRNGDDV
+63 RTSRTGDDV
-72 IVDSEG
+72 TVDSAG
-78 ISSDKI
+78 ISGDKI
-84 PSGLA
+84 PGGLA

-112 YPGGCDIGLRPI
+112 YPGGCEIGLRPI
-124 DIHLSGLRELGV
+124 DIHLAGLRELGV
-136 KIVEKHGYI
+136 RIVEKHGYI
-145 DCDSTKAHSA
+145 DCDSTRAHSA

-170 VMTCVFLDGTS
+170 VMTCVFLKGVS

-209 GTGVITVEGVKRL
+209 GTGVITIEGVEKL

-234 VAGTYLIGAAMCG
+234 VAGTWLIGAAICG
-247 GELTLNNVN
+247 GELTLSNVN

-280 INIICKGR
+280 INIICNGR

-316 VSKGTS
+316 VSDGTS
-322 VIVENIFETRFKTV
+322 VVVENIFETRFKTV
-336 PQLLKM
+336 PELLKM

-357 VEKLTGAEVSATD
+357 VRSLNGARVSATD
-370 LRGGASLVLAGMSAL
+370 LRGGASLVLAGMCAQ
-385 GETSIDN
+385 GETVIDN

-398 GYEDLSRILPAI
+398 GYEDLTSVLSSI
-410 GVKIKRTD
+410 GVNIKRI

>member
-1 MSRYIIRGGEPLCGD
+1 MSKYIIRGGTPVAGD
-16 ITIKG
+16 IRIKG
-21 AKNSVLTLLAAS
+21 AKNSVLTLLAAC
-33 ILADGRVVLHD
+33 ILTDGKVTLHD
-44 CPHIAD
+44 CPHISD
-50 VDTMIRILQKLGC
+50 VNTMLAILERLGC
-63 RIYRNGDDV
+63 RTSRTGDDV
-72 IVDSEG
+72 TVDSAG
-78 ISSDKI
+78 ISGDKI
-84 PSGLA
+84 PGGLA

-112 YPGGCDIGLRPI
+112 YPGGCEIGLRPI
-124 DIHLSGLRELGV
+124 DIHLAGLRELGV
-136 KIVEKHGYI
+136 RIVEKHGYI
-145 DCDSTKAHSA
+145 DCDSTRAHSA

-170 VMTCVFLDGTS
+170 VMTCVFLKGVS
-181 VIRNCAKEP
+181 IIRNCAKEP

-209 GTGVITVEGVKRL
+209 GTGVITIEGVEKL

-234 VAGTYLIGAAMCG
+234 VAGTWLIGAAICG
-247 GELTLNNVN
+247 GELTLSNVN

-280 INIICKGR
+280 INIICNGR

-316 VSKGTS
+316 VSDGTS
-322 VIVENIFETRFKTV
+322 VVVENIFETRFKTV
-336 PQLLKM
+336 PELLKM

-357 VEKLTGAEVSATD
+357 VRSLNGARVSATD
-370 LRGGASLVLAGMSAL
+370 LRGGASLVLAGMCAQ
-385 GETSIDN
+385 GETVIDN

-398 GYEDLSRILPAI
+398 GYEDLTSVLSSI
-410 GVKIKRTD
+410 GVNIKRI